1 MGLFALF
8 LPWKRS
14 TNNLGSTPVPFS
26 SPAVTQGKS
35 FAALHALLPQLLNLA
50 GGNGQLGV
58 LAVCFSPTS
67 LICLAP
73 RHVILSPPSPSSCLC
88 TGCLLPSDHAFLD
101 SSPTLASLWKHF
113 LAPDGSSQTSPLWP
127 WVRGHS
133 RAPSCLSLDSS
144 QPWALAVGYVCQD
157 CFLYSVSTVSK
168 ELLTHSEL
176 SP

>member
-1 MGLFALF
+1 M
-8 LPWKRS
+8 
-14 TNNLGSTPVPFS
+14 
-26 SPAVTQGKS
+26 TQGKS

>member
-73 RHVILSPPSPSSCLC
+73 RHVILSPPSPSWLPLRFLLQEFLFINVLHVELC
-88 TGCLLPSDHAFLD
+88 PI
-101 SSPTLASLWKHF
+101 
-113 LAPDGSSQTSPLWP
+113 
-127 WVRGHS
+127 
-133 RAPSCLSLDSS
+133 CLSLYPD
-144 QPWALAVGYVCQD
+144 
-157 CFLYSVSTVSK
+157 
-168 ELLTHSEL
+168 
-176 SP
+176 